1 MATGSQAA
9 ARDRL
14 RVALYR
20 TGRPQ
25 YDSRCDTCAH
35 CVPAQRGSRYD
46 RTCSLHDAP
55 VSASGV
61 CQAWTPRAVGDVR

>member
-1 MATGSQAA
+1 MTTAID

-25 YDSRCDTCAH
+25 YDSRRDTCAH

-46 RTCSLHDAP
+46 RKCELLDAR
-55 VSASGV
+55 VKTHGV
-61 CQAWTPRAVGDVR
+61 CQRWETQR

>member
-1 MATGSQAA
+1 MTATTA

-20 TGRPQ
+20 TWRPQ

-35 CVPAQRGSRYD
+35 CGPAQRGSRYD
-46 RTCSLHDAP
+46 RTCALQDAR
-55 VSASGV
+55 VKTHGV
-61 CQAWTPRAVGDVR
+61 CQRWETQR

>member
-1 MATGSQAA
+1 MTATPA

-25 YDSRCDTCAH
+25 YDSRRDTCAH

-46 RTCSLHDAP
+46 RKCELLDAR
-55 VSASGV
+55 VKTHGV
-61 CQAWTPRAVGDVR
+61 CQRWETQR

>member
-1 MATGSQAA
+1 MTTTTTD

-35 CVPAQRGSRYD
+35 CGPAQRGSRYD
-46 RTCSLHDAP
+46 RTCSLHDAR
-55 VSASGV
+55 VKTHGV
-61 CQAWTPRAVGDVR
+61 CQQWAPRAAGDVR

>member
-1 MATGSQAA
+1 MTTTT

-14 RVALYR
+14 RAALYR

-25 YDSRCDTCAH
+25 YDSRRDTCAH

-46 RTCSLHDAP
+46 RTCRLHVAK
-55 VSASGV
+55 VKTHGV
-61 CQAWTPRAVGDVR
+61 CQQWARGGGADAS

>member
-14 RVALYR
+14 RAALYR

-25 YDSRCDTCAH
+25 YDHRCDTCAH
-35 CVPAQRGSRYD
+35 CVPAQRASRYD
-46 RTCSLHDAP
+46 RQCELLDAR
-55 VSASGV
+55 VKTHGV
-61 CQAWTPRAVGDVR
+61 CQRWETQR

>member
-1 MATGSQAA
+1 MTTTA

-25 YDSRCDTCAH
+25 YDSRCETCAH
-35 CVPAQRGSRYD
+35 CDATPLARGARYCD
-46 RTCSLHDAP
+46 RHRAEVKTH
-55 VSASGV
+55 GV
-61 CQAWTPRAVGDVR
+61 CQQWQSRGRQHDIPRA

>member
-1 MATGSQAA
+1 MTATTE

-35 CVPAQRGSRYD
+35 CGPSQRGSRYD
-46 RTCSLHDAP
+46 RTCSLHDAR
-55 VSASGV
+55 VKTHGV
-61 CQAWTPRAVGDVR
+61 CQQWARRSAQR